1 MIDINL
7 LNKKGLYDKSNKNDF
22 NHIDENLDKAAD
34 DNIKSSSGL
43 ILDDDFESTYSN
55 QNSSSDNFKFKKMSG
70 LLIVVLA
77 GLAIFTYY
85 QFFKLDLYQV
95 PSSSIKEF
103 IFYVLDNENVTVK
116 NITVDGNSIDM
127 NFDISKDSFD
137 TYKSKI
143 GKYLDKMGGS
153 SQFEYMLSEGSLS
166 IKSSNGLDI
175 VNGNFDN
182 SSDIQNFLSG
192 QKIGVSSDELKGL
205 LDSVFNINNEGLIG
219 FDITPTD
226 LSYYYYDISFPK

>member
-1 MIDINL
+1 VIDINL
-7 LNKKGLYDKSNKNDF
+7 LNKKGVYDKSNKNDF
-22 NHIDENLDKAAD
+22 NHIDENLDKVV
-34 DNIKSSSGL
+34 DNNVKSSSGP

-55 QNSSSDNFKFKKMSG
+55 QNGSSDNLKFKRISR

-77 GLAIFTYY
+77 GLAIFAYY
-85 QFFKLDLYQV
+85 QFFKLDLHQV
-95 PSSSIKEF
+95 SSDRVKEF
-103 IFYVLDNENVTVK
+103 IFYLLDNENVTVK

-143 GKYLDKMGGS
+143 GEYLDKMGGS
-153 SQFEYMLSEGSLS
+153 SQFEYMLSSGSLS

-175 VNGNFDN
+175 VNDNFDN
-182 SSDIQNFLSG
+182 SIDTQDFLSS
-192 QKIGVSSDELKGL
+192 QKVGVSSDELKGL

>member
-7 LNKKGLYDKSNKNDF
+7 LNKKGVYDKSNKNDF
-22 NHIDENLDKAAD
+22 NHIDENLDKVV
-34 DNIKSSSGL
+34 DNNVKSSSGP

-55 QNSSSDNFKFKKMSG
+55 QNGSSDNLKFKRISR

-77 GLAIFTYY
+77 GLAIFAYY
-85 QFFKLDLYQV
+85 QFFKLDLHQV
-95 PSSSIKEF
+95 SSDRVKEF
-103 IFYVLDNENVTVK
+103 IFYLLDNENVTVK

-143 GKYLDKMGGS
+143 GEYLDKMGGS
-153 SQFEYMLSEGSLS
+153 SQFEYMLSSGSLS

-175 VNGNFDN
+175 VNDNFDN
-182 SSDIQNFLSG
+182 SIDTQDFLSS
-192 QKIGVSSDELKGL
+192 QKVGVSSDELKGL